1 VSTEISLI
9 AFDSHAH
16 IISDDHARY
25 RPAPLSGTLK
35 PGDLDNPV
43 TAEKLLNFMDENGV
57 ERALVVQRAHIYGFD
72 NDYVVDCAQ
81 RHPDR
86 LRAMCMVDALDPNV
100 AQQIRHWVDRG
111 AIAVRLTEP
120 HKGADTSWF
129 ASPQAMAAWE
139 TAAQLGISLR
149 LHLYRWNR
157 GSCLPVLK
165 ALVERFSGVT
175 VVVDHLSNLPAEE
188 GPPNHGVDDSL
199 RALAALPN
207 LYLLFSTINLGPLSV
222 KKIPAGPV
230 LAHLVKEFG
239 ANRIMWGSDIAQSPG
254 TYAQMRALADAAVAT
269 LTREEQRQVM
279 HESGTAV
286 YWR

>member
-1 VSTEISLI
+1 MSTEISPI

-43 TAEKLLNFMDENGV
+43 TAEKLLSFMDENGV
-57 ERALVVQRAHIYGFD
+57 ECALVVQRAHIYGFN
-72 NDYVVDCAQ
+72 NDYVVDCAE
-81 RHPDR
+81 RYPDR
-86 LRAMCMVDALDPNV
+86 LRAMCMVDALDPDV

-111 AIAVRLTEP
+111 AIAIRVTEP
-120 HKGADTSWF
+120 HKGADPSWF

-139 TAAQLGISLR
+139 TAAQLGISMR
-149 LHLYRWNR
+149 VHLYRWNR
-157 GSCLPVLK
+157 DLCLPVLK
-165 ALVERFSGVT
+165 PLIERFSSMP
-175 VVVDHLSNLPAEE
+175 VVFDHLSNLSAEE
-188 GPPNHGVDDSL
+188 GAPNYGVDDSL

-207 LYLLFSTINLGPLSV
+207 LSLLFSTINLAPLSV
-222 KKIPAGPV
+222 KNIPAAPV

-239 ANRIMWGSDIAQSPG
+239 ANRILWGSDIAQSPG
-254 TYAQMRALADAAVAT
+254 TYARMRELADAAVSS

-279 HESGTAV
+279 RESGAAV